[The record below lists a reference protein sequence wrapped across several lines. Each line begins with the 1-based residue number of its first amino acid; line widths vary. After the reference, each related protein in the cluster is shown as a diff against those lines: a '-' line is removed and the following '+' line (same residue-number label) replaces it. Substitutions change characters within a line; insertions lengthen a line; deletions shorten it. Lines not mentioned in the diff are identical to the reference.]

1 MSDSAAVLTYVL
13 DASAVI
19 AFVRDEPGAAVVR
32 QALDQRCV
40 ISSVNLTEVL
50 TKLQDKGATPEQAEH
65 AMGVLGLETAD
76 FCAQAARASAWL
88 RGATRAQ
95 GLSLG
100 DRACLALAKA
110 HNAPVLTADRPWL
123 LLNAALGLDIR
134 CIRPEI
140 H

>member
-65 AMGVLGLETAD
+65 A
-76 FCAQAARASAWL
+76 
-88 RGATRAQ
+88 
-95 GLSLG
+95 
-100 DRACLALAKA
+100 
-110 HNAPVLTADRPWL
+110 
-123 LLNAALGLDIR
+123 
-134 CIRPEI
+134 
-140 H
+140 